1 MITGILDSVQDT
13 DLESTVT
20 LILFD
25 IDVNVESREVEDCRR
40 IGKCNNG

>member
-25 IDVNVESREVEDCRR
+25 IDVNVESREVEDCHR